1 MLYSFNNI
9 EELLVGEVGDSG
21 AMMTVNFIG
30 ESSSATGSLK
40 GENDLDSI
48 LCRDYIMLSP
58 PHVITLSG
66 GDFNKCAY
74 EYTVSLK
81 PKILLFICYIQSTYQ
96 F

>member
-9 EELLVGEVGDSG
+9 EELLVGEDPNGP
-21 AMMTVNFIG
+21 MMTVSFVDEN
-30 ESSSATGSLK
+30 SSATGSLK
-40 GENDLDSI
+40 GENDLDNS
-48 LCRDYIMLSP
+48 LCRQYIMLSP